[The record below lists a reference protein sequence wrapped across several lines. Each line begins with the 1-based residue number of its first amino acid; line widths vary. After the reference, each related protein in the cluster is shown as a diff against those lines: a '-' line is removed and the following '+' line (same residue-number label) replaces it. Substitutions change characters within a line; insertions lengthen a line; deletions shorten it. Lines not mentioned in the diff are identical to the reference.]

1 VTNGWSLGDDHT
13 VRGSFY
19 GVVPIFLVDDVGA
32 AAEYYRDVLGF
43 EVEFLYGDD
52 PTYGRVTR
60 DDAIIDFARSEP
72 PGARNS
78 VKASGSTFGAD
89 AVIVVS
95 NVEDVYVEIQEK
107 GAKVIER
114 LAPREYGALDCM
126 IEDLNG
132 YRLTIGGDLEDDDD
146 DDP

>member
-1 VTNGWSLGDDHT
+1 VTNGWSLGDDL
-13 VRGSFY
+13 VPKGQFY
-19 GVVPIFLVDDVGA
+19 GVVPIFLVDDVGK

-60 DDAIIDFARSEP
+60 DDAIIDFARSDP
-72 PGARNS
+72 LGARNS

-95 NVEDVYVEIQEK
+95 NVEDVYIEIQEK
-107 GAKVIER
+107 GANVIER

-146 DDP
+146 DP

>member
-1 VTNGWSLGDDHT
+1 MTNGWSLDDDL
-13 VRGSFY
+13 VAKGQFY
-19 GVVPIFLVDDVGA
+19 GVVPIFLVDDVGK

-43 EVEFLYGDD
+43 EVEFLYGET
-52 PTYGRVTR
+52 PTTAASRETTQSSTSPA
-60 DDAIIDFARSEP
+60 AIRRAP
-72 PGARNS
+72 AT
-78 VKASGSTFGAD
+78 ASRPAAPRFGAD

-95 NVEDVYVEIQEK
+95 NVEDVYIEIQEK
-107 GAKVIER
+107 GANVIEK

>member
-1 VTNGWSLGDDHT
+1 MTNGWSLEDDL
-13 VRGSFY
+13 VVKGRFY
-19 GVVPIFLVDDVGA
+19 GVVPVFLVDDVGA

-72 PGARNS
+72 AGARNS
-78 VKASGSTFGAD
+78 VKASGSSFGCD

-95 NVEDVYVEIQEK
+95 NVEDVYIEIQEK
-107 GAKVIER
+107 GANVIER